1 MVTNTSSVFL
11 PSPMLRLPGHFSRHE
26 GFLRGTDMTLLFRA
40 LASSHNPLALTSH
53 PAPPTWKRA
62 WDALFDPQ
70 DGEGVGKSMSH
81 AVCRCPRTACWLR
94 RMTGIPGIYMQAALL
109 FGDHISSDARIAS
122 NKDGAHDLL
131 GDLPK
136 TTKSGVNEPGLGTIC
151 KYLYNIRKAWQ
162 ISGKESA
169 CQCRRHGF
177 HPWVGKIPWR
187 RKWQPTLVF

>member
-11 PSPMLRLPGHFSRHE
+11 PSPRLRLPGHFSRHE

-62 WDALFDPQ
+62 WDARFDPQ

-94 RMTGIPGIYMQAALL
+94 RMTGIHGIYMQAALL

-151 KYLYNIRKAWQ
+151 KYL
-162 ISGKESA
+162 
-169 CQCRRHGF
+169 
-177 HPWVGKIPWR
+177 
-187 RKWQPTLVF
+187 